1 MVLVAAGVGVLHLQ
15 GVVGFLHKK
24 EEVVALQKAVLE
36 QQEQVEQ
43 PAQAVVLG
51 LGVLMLQEGASL
63 KQSESGAPFLSSFLP
78 SPQTMFRLVR
88 VLVHCTLQQNES

>member
-51 LGVLMLQEGASL
+51 LGVLMVQEGASL
-63 KQSESGAPFLSSFLP
+63 KQSEALDLDSIAISVFVF
-78 SPQTMFRLVR
+78 
-88 VLVHCTLQQNES
+88 VLIEFDKY